1 MAVEFISLVWRS
13 GVLTM
18 IKARLKHSAKKTLR
32 TFINILPIIA
42 GMLLLT
48 SLAVVLLPGQ
58 ISSDLFGQNDLVDV
72 LLGASFGS
80 VAAGHPIASYVLG
93 GELLAEGVTLLAV
106 TALIVSWVTVGI
118 VQLPAEALL
127 LGKRFAIYRNLL
139 CFVFAIAI
147 PFLTVYTLQ
156 LIG

>member
-1 MAVEFISLVWRS
+1 
-13 GVLTM
+13 
-18 IKARLKHSAKKTLR
+18 
-32 TFINILPIIA
+32 
-42 GMLLLT
+42 MLLLT
-48 SLAVVLLPGQ
+48 SLAVELLPGQ

-72 LLGASFGS
+72 FLGASLGS

-93 GELLAEGVTLLAV
+93 GELLAEGVTLLTV

-139 CFVFAIAI
+139 CFVFAIVI